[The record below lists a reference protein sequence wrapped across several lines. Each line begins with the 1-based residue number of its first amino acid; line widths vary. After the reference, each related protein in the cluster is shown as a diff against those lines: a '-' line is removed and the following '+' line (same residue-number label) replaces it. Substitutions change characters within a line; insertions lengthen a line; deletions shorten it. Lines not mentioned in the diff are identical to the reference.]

1 VGPRLQFAPPKPLP
15 RPLMHSKPMTYQE
28 ELSNEDLLMLE
39 KERQVE
45 ESEAESEEVEP
56 LRTLTSTR
64 MVEAFRLIDMG
75 LAIFDE
81 DDPNTER
88 SSRVARNVQTDLS
101 CYKLIQKE
109 KQMKAAQT
117 TLFSFFQKKE
127 GKEHPKDDASES
139 STSCGQKAKPHLI
152 PSPIQHP
159 STSSTPPSSSRSSD
173 RDDPTSTITP
183 PPPSPQH
190 FQKQDISSSR

>member
-1 VGPRLQFAPPKPLP
+1 
-15 RPLMHSKPMTYQE
+15 
-28 ELSNEDLLMLE
+28 MLV

-45 ESEAESEEVEP
+45 ESEADSEEVEP

-88 SSRVARNVQTDLS
+88 SSRVARNVQADLS

-109 KQMKAAQT
+109 KQMKAAQR
-117 TLFSFFQKKE
+117 TLFFFFQKNE
-127 GKEHPKDDASES
+127 GKEHPKDDASEP
-139 STSCGQKAKPHLI
+139 STSSGQKAKWHLI
-152 PSPIQHP
+152 PSPMHHP
-159 STSSTPPSSSRSSD
+159 STSSTPLSWPRSSD
-173 RDDPTSTITP
+173 KHDR
-183 PPPSPQH
+183 SPL
-190 FQKQDISSSR
+190 